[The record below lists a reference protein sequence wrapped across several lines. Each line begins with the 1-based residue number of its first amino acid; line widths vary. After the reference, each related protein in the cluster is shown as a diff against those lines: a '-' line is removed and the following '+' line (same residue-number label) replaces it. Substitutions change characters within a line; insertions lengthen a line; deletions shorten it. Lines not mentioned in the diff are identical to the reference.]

1 MASSAVISVI
11 SHASYKIS
19 TYAGSATTTPMIRRR
34 TRECSCISV
43 SMQLHRGELLRL
55 LADPSPCVV
64 VGRVSRQQ
72 CMFMWVLAQLYVGIA
87 RGEKRICVSSNSR
100 KPSKI
105 VHSKVKYPALRQSA
119 LTCQTLK
126 NLSFQKKLSA
136 LSFWFLVNP
145 VVETSILD
153 SLFC

>member
-1 MASSAVISVI
+1 
-11 SHASYKIS
+11 
-19 TYAGSATTTPMIRRR
+19 
-34 TRECSCISV
+34 
-43 SMQLHRGELLRL
+43 
-55 LADPSPCVV
+55 
-64 VGRVSRQQ
+64 
-72 CMFMWVLAQLYVGIA
+72 MWVLAQLYVGIA
-87 RGEKRICVSSNSR
+87 RGEKRICVSIKWFAVASLATEV
-100 KPSKI
+100 KTSKI